1 MPKGHLQVEVDLT
14 AVVVE
19 NSEAEEACLA
29 DHRRLAEEEAVV
41 CEWIKTQIRTE
52 Y

>member
-1 MPKGHLQVEVDLT
+1 VQEGHLKEEVGLT

-19 NSEAEEACLA
+19 NSVAEEACLA
-29 DHRRLAEEEAVV
+29 DHRRLVAEEAVV
-41 CEWIKTQIRTE
+41 CKWIKAQIRTE